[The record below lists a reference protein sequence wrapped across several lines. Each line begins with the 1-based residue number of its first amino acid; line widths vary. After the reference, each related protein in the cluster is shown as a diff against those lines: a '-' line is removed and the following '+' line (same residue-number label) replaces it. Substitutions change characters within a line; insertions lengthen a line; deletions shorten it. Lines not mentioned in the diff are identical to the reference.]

1 KSLKALAEIPENKRN
16 SEVKDTIKKA
26 VEYLLIHHIYK
37 QSHNLEKISLP
48 SWLQLSFPHMYQTD
62 ILEILDILTRLGY
75 TDYRMND
82 AIDILI
88 SKQDDQGRWNLERTF
103 NDRFLTKIERKGKPS
118 KWITLNAIKVL
129 KIYYSN

>member
-1 KSLKALAEIPENKRN
+1 M
-16 SEVKDTIKKA
+16 
-26 VEYLLIHHIYK
+26 YLLKHHIYK
-37 QSHNLEKISLP
+37 RSHNLEKISLP

-62 ILEILDILTRLGY
+62 ILEILDILTRL
-75 TDYRMND
+75 DYNDNRMND

-103 NDRFLTKIERKGKPS
+103 NDRFLTKFERKGKPS

-129 KIYYSN
+129 KRYYSN